1 MNIETLQHYIDTFTR
16 EVIDSGFKRDIDDYS
31 SSLPASQSNILALRE
46 IAEKVLAS
54 LDELYAGDL
63 PDGLRILLPKSESPP
78 FTNGLHRENFRKLV
92 GDKEIVLAEFFS
104 QLTQHLSQLQAE
116 LSKNITEISK
126 IEKFIDPYIDQDAVR
141 LAEANKAVV
150 SLIFNERETISNL
163 AKFSKTVAAWNLAL
177 PIYHQ
182 LIKSDPPEA
191 IELVE
196 IQNGSI
202 DLIVNLDVDVAIDM
216 AELFKIGFKVFAAY
230 LSYKKMIKPIIDSFH
245 GNKKLIAQEDE
256 REVLLLENI
265 GEAVREELHK
275 QHKRAKK
282 ADKSVDGTAV
292 EKKIEVVTN
301 LVTSHIVRGNDL
313 RLLALPEPKE
323 EFDGTQT
330 HAEDLREQSAAARLQ
345 LRQIPMESQT
355 KLLEVYGK
363 IIDSSDSQ

>member
-54 LDELYAGDL
+54 LDELYSGDL
-63 PDGLRILLPKSESPP
+63 PDGLRILLPRAESPP
-78 FTNGLHRENFRKLV
+78 FTDGTHRDNFRALV
-92 GDKEIVLAEFFS
+92 ANKEIAQAEFFS
-104 QLTQHLSQLQAE
+104 QLTQYLSQLQSEVSRNIAE
-116 LSKNITEISK
+116 ITK
-126 IEKFIDPYIDQDAVR
+126 IEKFIDPYVDQDIKR
-141 LAEANKAVV
+141 LAEDNKAVM
-150 SLIFNERETISNL
+150 SIIFNEQQTISNL
-163 AKFSKTVAAWNLAL
+163 SRFSKTIAAWNLAL
-177 PIYHQ
+177 PLYHQ
-182 LIKSDPPEA
+182 LIKSDPPE
-191 IELVE
+191 EVQLVE

-216 AELFKIGFKVFAAY
+216 AELFKVGFKVFAAY

-275 QHKRAKK
+275 QHKKAKK
-282 ADKSVDGTAV
+282 ADKSVDGTSV
-292 EKKIEVVTN
+292 EKKIDIVTN

-313 RLLALPEPKE
+313 RLLALPEPAE
-323 EFDGTQT
+323 GSDATPT
-330 HAEDLREQSAAARLQ
+330 HAEDLREQSAAARLH
-345 LRQIPMESQT
+345 LRQIPAESQI

-363 IIDSSDSQ
+363 IVDSAD